1 MVWWINTMNS
11 SKKKNNEDLD
21 LERDLPLSREDIK
34 YMKQAKID
42 PDPDLESYIDFLMEI
57 GAFDGPYEE
66 RTFYDEEFELP

>member
-1 MVWWINTMNS
+1 MNS

-42 PDPDLESYIDFLMEI
+42 PDLESYIDFLMEI